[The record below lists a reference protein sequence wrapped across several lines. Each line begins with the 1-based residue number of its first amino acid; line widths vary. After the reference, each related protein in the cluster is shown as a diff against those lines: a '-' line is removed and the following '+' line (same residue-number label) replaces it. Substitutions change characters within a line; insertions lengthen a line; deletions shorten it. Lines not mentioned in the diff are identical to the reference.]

1 MSCVKIYDGFQ
12 KLQNGS
18 ESVNDSM
25 RHKTT
30 TLNTKAT
37 TRLISTQLEA
47 VSERS
52 GGGRPPH
59 EVQ

>member
-1 MSCVKIYDGFQ
+1 
-12 KLQNGS
+12 
-18 ESVNDSM
+18 M

-30 TLNTKAT
+30 TLNNKAT

-59 EVQ
+59 EVHAVCAIRDTSIRDKF